1 MTQRES
7 IKENEDLGLD
17 FTQISNISE
26 ISSLIHD
33 AQRMSEMNIT
43 VKPPPLNLKLLTGQ
57 EPQQES
63 AERAENARKFL
74 KAFRERNRSAMN
86 L

>member
-7 IKENEDLGLD
+7 VKENEDLGLD
-17 FTQISNISE
+17 FTQISSISE

-33 AQRMSEMNIT
+33 AQRMGDMNIT

-57 EPQQES
+57 DP
-63 AERAENARKFL
+63 
-74 KAFRERNRSAMN
+74 
-86 L
+86 